1 MRKRHYEVKVLNI
14 GWGKQDV
21 MRDKSKL
28 CKLILQVFLN
38 FLLMLVYGVSSVSKC
53 IIYSPRVDFMATNN
67 IYFIDVHDGLWSHMV
82 VYNVIW

>member
-1 MRKRHYEVKVLNI
+1 
-14 GWGKQDV
+14 

-67 IYFIDVHDGLWSHMV
+67 IYFIDVHDSL
-82 VYNVIW
+82 